1 MSATVTNILLVLL
14 FILIGGFFSASEMAL
29 VSLRENRVK
38 TLAEESKRG
47 SKVAALFGDP
57 NRFLAAVQFG
67 VTVAGF
73 LSAAFGATTLADQ
86 LTPVLIGWGLP
97 DGVATP
103 LALVVVTLLIAY
115 ASIVLGELAPKRLA
129 MQRPEGFA
137 LFAAPFL
144 DRMATV
150 VRPIT
155 WLLSKSSDLVV
166 RALGADPR
174 TARDTMTD
182 EELRDLVAGHET
194 LGREERRMIAEI
206 FRAGERRLYEV
217 MLPRTE
223 VDFLDASLPV
233 FKAVRD
239 VSGKPHSRY
248 PVVRGS
254 HDDVVGFV
262 HVRDLFDPEISG
274 RSLRVGQ
281 IARDV
286 LLLPSTLPILSAL
299 SQMRRQRAHLAI
311 VLDEYGGTDGIV
323 TLEDLVEEVIGDI
336 RDEYDEAG
344 MQTRTLRGGAF
355 EVDGLLNLNDFADE
369 TGVTLPEGPYETVAG
384 FLMAHLGR
392 IPQVDDTVEALNS
405 TFQVLEVAGR
415 RVARVRITPVENGT
429 SVSGANGAPAAA
441 ARPDVARAGTGRDG
455 EPDDP
460 VPDSPSPD
468 SPSPDVAAVGE
479 PGGTTP

>member
-1 MSATVTNILLVLL
+1 VSATITNILLVLA
-14 FILIGGFFSASEMAL
+14 FILVGGFFSASEIAL
-29 VSLRENRVK
+29 VSLRESRVK
-38 TLAEESKRG
+38 ALAEESRRG
-47 SKVAALFGDP
+47 AKVAALFGDP

-67 VTVAGF
+67 VTLAGF
-73 LSAAFGATTLADQ
+73 LSAAFGATTLAGQ
-86 LTPVLIGWGLP
+86 LTPVLTGWGMP
-97 DGVATP
+97 DGVANPTS
-103 LALVVVTLLIAY
+103 LIVVTVLISY

-144 DRMATV
+144 DRIATL

-155 WLLSKSSDLVV
+155 WLLSWSSDLVV

-174 TARDTMTD
+174 TARDTMSE

-194 LGREERRMIAEI
+194 LGREERRMISEI

-223 VDFLDASLPV
+223 VDFLDASTPL
-233 FKAVRD
+233 FKAVKD

-262 HVRDLFDPEISG
+262 HVRDLFDPEVSG

-286 LLLPSTLPILSAL
+286 LMLPSTLNLLAAL
-299 SQMRRQRAHLAI
+299 SEMRRQGQHLAI

-323 TLEDLVEEVIGDI
+323 TLEDLVEELIGDI
-336 RDEYDEAG
+336 RDEYDVADP
-344 MQTRTLRGGAF
+344 QTRTLRGGAF

-369 TGVTLPEGPYETVAG
+369 TGITLPEGPYETLAG
-384 FLMAHLGR
+384 FLMSALGR
-392 IPQVDDTVEALNS
+392 VPEGGDTVEALE
-405 TFQVLEVAGR
+405 THFTVLEVAGR
-415 RVARVRITPVENGT
+415 RVARVRITPLPATGMRGGEPGST
-429 SVSGANGAPAAA
+429 SPGDADHDEPAREDELVAEQSAEAGGEAAKAAA
-441 ARPDVARAGTGRDG
+441 A
-455 EPDDP
+455 
-460 VPDSPSPD
+460 
-468 SPSPDVAAVGE
+468 
-479 PGGTTP
+479 PGAQP